1 MQKHHAR
8 KSCTLSLVV
17 GRVRTQNDWN
27 SKLLE
32 LETFGTQNFW
42 NSTLLEL
49 NTFGTQ
55 NFWNSAL
62 LELRTFGMET
72 FWIEYTF
79 NFKASQCRGH
89 PAAVSATPPLLCVIL
104 VAVWGGSKIRDEGT
118 CPSGGLE
125 SIEHTFAK
133 VLTCQRFELQKFW
146 LARKMLMQTNLII
159 ERTHQCEPGTQT
171 SSKSNFSP
179 SFGAPLS
186 YFFGKHILGNE
197 RLPSVSSL

>member
-1 MQKHHAR
+1 MQKNHAQ
-8 KSCTLSLVV
+8 SLVV

-32 LETFGTQNFW
+32 LETFGAQNFW

-55 NFWNSAL
+55 NFWNSEL
-62 LELRTFGMET
+62 LDWKPFGLNILLT
-72 FWIEYTF
+72 SRLPSVV
-79 NFKASQCRGH
+79 APRQRCR
-89 PAAVSATPPLLCVIL
+89 PPPRFCVLL

-133 VLTCQRFELQKFW
+133 VLTCKRFELQKFW
-146 LARKMLMQTNLII
+146 LARKMLLQTNLII

>member
-1 MQKHHAR
+1 MQTVQTACKRRQLCRNIMQENHAQ
-8 KSCTLSLVV
+8 SLVV

-55 NFWNSAL
+55 NFWNSKL
-62 LELRTFGMET
+62 LELRTFGLET

-79 NFKASQCRGH
+79 NFKASQCRGP

-104 VAVWGGSKIRDEGT
+104 VAVWGGSKIRDEGDL
-118 CPSGGLE
+118 P
-125 SIEHTFAK
+125 
-133 VLTCQRFELQKFW
+133 
-146 LARKMLMQTNLII
+146 
-159 ERTHQCEPGTQT
+159 
-171 SSKSNFSP
+171 
-179 SFGAPLS
+179 FGRPWGNS
-186 YFFGKHILGNE
+186 HNIHEIL
-197 RLPSVSSL
+197 L